1 MEGHLNDLADGTIVS
16 EDRAR
21 VEAHLATCAA
31 CGVALEDLKRLV
43 ASLSALPRSSKPSR
57 DLWPGVARIKR
68 SKPRTHGLWT
78 TPHLAL
84 AAAIVIAVS
93 VIATGIVL
101 RERPAPAIE
110 PAAGLPPPV
119 AAASTGAADV
129 AAAEADLARATVTLL
144 EALRRHRSDLPPETV
159 TEIEANLRIVDQ
171 AIVEARAALA
181 RDPSSARLS
190 HLVAATYQRKLDL
203 IQGAS
208 RLPSPV

>member
-1 MEGHLNDLADGTIVS
+1 MEGHLNDLADGTIAS

-21 VEAHLATCAA
+21 VEEHLATCAA

-181 RDPSSARLS
+181 RDPSSSRLS